1 MNVRTSSAI
10 LFASI
15 LSPAA
20 SRRVFRA
27 MLLAAAIAVASAPWA
42 WAQTASVIKQT
53 VDTAKVRA
61 LPGHLPFWAKPANSV
76 GRVSGD
82 AALAPMTLVL
92 ARSEQQEEAL
102 DKLLADQQ
110 DPASPE
116 YHHWLTPEQM
126 GERFGLSEQD
136 IETVSGWLQSQNL
149 HVSWVSPSR
158 MFIGF
163 TGTAGEVGRAFHT
176 EFQTYKVNGE
186 ERISVSSDPMIPE
199 ALAPAIKAVRGLFT
213 IEDRP
218 LHYADV
224 MQSDSPEMN
233 AGSGT
238 HFIAPADFATIYN
251 LPGNLTGSGEI
262 IGIVGR
268 ARTNPADFNNFKSL
282 TGSTFTNPTEIVP
295 TAYGGVDP
303 GPAAT
308 TCTTSPCSAPGDQG
322 EATLDVLRSGSV
334 APGATLWLVVASTA
348 SGGIDDDTQY
358 LLNSN
363 PLPQVITISFG
374 ACELAA
380 GASGVNYWNA
390 AFKQAAGEGISVFVA
405 SGDAGASG
413 CDSYNA
419 APPSNPSANSPNYI
433 CSSSY
438 ATCLGGTEFADTSS
452 PSTYWSSSNS
462 STLSSALSYIPE
474 GGWNDPLNS
483 SGATQ
488 AASSGGGVSTVIATP
503 SWQTGTG
510 VPSAKAGRYTPDI
523 AFSSS
528 AHDGYFACLA
538 AGGGSCAVSNGS
550 YSFEYFSGTSAAAP
564 DMAGITA
571 LLDQKLGGS
580 QGNLNPQLY
589 SMAASVPAAF
599 HDVTVA
605 SSGVS
610 GCTLS
615 TPSMC
620 NNSIP
625 SPTALTGGQAGFL
638 VTTGYDE
645 VTGLGSLN
653 VTQFIDNYS
662 SAAQAPAATTGT
674 ASAITATTATL
685 AGTVNPEGADTH
697 VWFLYGTSSTL
708 SGATQT
714 ASQDLGSGTTALA
727 ASANLT
733 GLTAGTQYYFQV
745 VAQNATGTTNGAINS
760 FTTSVA
766 AQAPA
771 ATTGAASAIAST
783 TATLAGTVNPEG
795 ADTHV
800 WFLYG
805 TSSTLSG
812 ATQTASQDLGS
823 GTTALAASANLT
835 GLTAGTQYYYQ
846 VVAQNATGTTDG
858 AIVSFTT
865 TAAAQAP
872 VATTGAASAI
882 ASTTA
887 TLAGTVNPEGAD
899 THVWF
904 LYGTSSAL
912 TGATQTASVDLGS
925 GTTATAASANL
936 TGLTAGT
943 KYYFEVVAQNATGTT
958 DGAIASFTTTAAQ
971 APVTTTGTATG
982 ITTTTASLAGTVN
995 PEGADTHVWFLYGTS
1010 STLSGATQT
1019 ASQDLGSGTTATAA
1033 SASLTGLTAG
1043 TQYYFQV
1050 VAQNATGTTN
1060 GAIVGFTTTAAQ
1072 APAATTGAVTGI
1084 TTTTATLAGTVNPE
1098 GADTHVWFLYGTSST
1113 LTGATQTASQDLGSG
1128 TTALAAGASLTG
1140 LTAGTQ
1146 YYFQVVAQNAT
1157 GTTNGAIAS
1166 FTTTAAAAPAAT
1178 TGAATAITT
1187 TTATLAG
1194 TVNPEG
1200 ADTHA
1205 WFLYGTSSTLSG
1217 ATQTA
1222 SQDLGSVTTASPVGS
1237 SLTGLTAGTQYYFQ
1251 MVAQNATGTT
1261 NGAIVSFTTT
1271 AAAQAP
1277 AATTGAATAI
1287 TTTSATLAGTV
1298 NPEGADTHVW
1308 FLYGTS
1314 STLSGATQTASV
1326 DAGSGTAAAAAT
1338 ANLTGLT
1345 AGTQYYFQVVAQ
1357 NATGTTNGAINSF
1370 TTSVAAEAPVA
1381 TTGAATAIT
1390 TTTATL
1396 AGTVNPEGADT
1407 HVWFLYGTSSTLS
1420 GATQTASVDIGSGT
1434 TATAVNANLAGLS
1447 AATVY
1452 YFQVVGQ
1459 NAAGMTN
1466 GAINSFKTT
1475 ASSTGSFTI
1484 TGASVTVTAG
1494 TTTGNT
1500 STITLTPNGFSGSVV
1515 LTAAVTSSP
1524 ANAVNLPTF
1533 SFGTT
1538 SPVTLNGSTNETA
1551 TLTITTTAPQTLQ
1564 CTADNR
1570 TQHGVPWYAG
1580 GGAALA
1586 CMLLFG
1592 IPARRRN
1599 WRRMLGMIA
1608 LLIALAGGMMACG
1621 GGGGQK
1627 TCSTPVIAGT
1637 TPGSYTV
1644 TVTGTSDTTIV
1655 TGTVALTVQ

>member
-733 GLTAGTQYYFQV
+733 GLTAGTQYYF
-745 VAQNATGTTNGAINS
+745 
-760 FTTSVA
+760 
-766 AQAPA
+766 
-771 ATTGAASAIAST
+771 
-783 TATLAGTVNPEG
+783 
-795 ADTHV
+795 
-800 WFLYG
+800 
-805 TSSTLSG
+805 
-812 ATQTASQDLGS
+812 
-823 GTTALAASANLT
+823 
-835 GLTAGTQYYYQ
+835 Q